1 MRHVL
6 IALLAIVLLSGC
18 SASQLV
24 RRAKKKDPT
33 LFSTQTSIQI
43 DTLIIEVPKILEK
56 IRIDTLV
63 EIVKVDPITKIR
75 TVIKYKIHNDTIM
88 IDCPDQEV
96 ITNIITNTEIVT
108 LKPTFKEKIIG
119 GLYIGLAIIGIFAAI
134 IIIRK
139 IL

>member
-6 IALLAIVLLSGC
+6 IALLAIVLLTGC
-18 SASQLV
+18 SASQLI
-24 RRAKKKDPT
+24 RRAKNKNPD

-43 DTLIIEVPKILEK
+43 DTIIIEVPKILE
-56 IRIDTLV
+56 RIIVDTLV

-108 LKPTFKEKIIG
+108 LEPTFKQKIVG
-119 GLYIGLAIIGIFAAI
+119 GLYIGIGILCLFVAI
-134 IIIRK
+134 FVVKKII
-139 IL
+139 